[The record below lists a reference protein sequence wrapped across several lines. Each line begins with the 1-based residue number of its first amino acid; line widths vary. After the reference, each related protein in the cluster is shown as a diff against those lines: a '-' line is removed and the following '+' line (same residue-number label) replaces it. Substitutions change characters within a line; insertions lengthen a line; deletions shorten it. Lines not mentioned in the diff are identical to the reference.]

1 MSPSQS
7 LYSSE
12 HHYTHYRWDYML
24 RDNAALGI
32 GVTFDYRRFI
42 LHSDIIEVDCDA
54 ILFCRTTNYN
64 TEL

>member
-1 MSPSQS
+1 
-7 LYSSE
+7 
-12 HHYTHYRWDYML
+12 ML

-42 LHSDIIEVDCDA
+42 LHSDIIEVDSDDDA
-54 ILFCRTTNYN
+54 TPVCRTTNYN

>member
-1 MSPSQS
+1 
-7 LYSSE
+7 
-12 HHYTHYRWDYML
+12 ML